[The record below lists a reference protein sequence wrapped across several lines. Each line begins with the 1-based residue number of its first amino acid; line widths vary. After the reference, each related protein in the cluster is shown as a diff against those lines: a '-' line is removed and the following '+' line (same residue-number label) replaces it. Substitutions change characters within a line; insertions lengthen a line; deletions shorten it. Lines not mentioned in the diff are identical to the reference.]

1 MKKTLASFLVAFV
14 FLSGGSP
21 AAPANLDLYFSSMEK
36 MVRQQLLT
44 DGGRLY
50 LFGSGN
56 TPCFA
61 ASLANPKI
69 SAEAGKLLIHFD
81 FSGSM
86 AKELGGDCVGLS
98 EDFPLTVMGVPA
110 YENGWV
116 YLRNIQFS
124 GQSRTDIFNEQI
136 RTFIDERLQRIFRHD
151 VMGNFHLLIE
161 ENRDRT
167 PYSIELQAM
176 DIPRIELHQ
185 DRLSLD
191 IDFSLT
197 LR

>member
-1 MKKTLASFLVAFV
+1 MKKRLLTILLVCA

-21 AAPANLDLYFSSMEK
+21 SFAADVDLYFSSMEE

-50 LFGSGN
+50 LFGAAD
-56 TPCFA
+56 TPCFSA
-61 ASLANPKI
+61 FLANPKV
-69 SAEAGKLLIHFD
+69 SAAKEKLLIRFD

-98 EDFPLTVMGVPA
+98 EEFPLTVMGIPA
-110 YENGWV
+110 YQDGWV
-116 YLRNIQFS
+116 YLRSVQFS
-124 GQSRTDIFNEQI
+124 GESRADVFNEQI
-136 RTFIDERLQRIFRHD
+136 KAFIDERLQKIFRHD
-151 VMGNFHLLIE
+151 VMKSIHLIIE
-161 ENRDRT
+161 ENREKI
-167 PYSIELQAM
+167 PFSVELQAL
-176 DIPRIELHQ
+176 DIPRIELHR

-191 IDFSLT
+191 LDFSLT